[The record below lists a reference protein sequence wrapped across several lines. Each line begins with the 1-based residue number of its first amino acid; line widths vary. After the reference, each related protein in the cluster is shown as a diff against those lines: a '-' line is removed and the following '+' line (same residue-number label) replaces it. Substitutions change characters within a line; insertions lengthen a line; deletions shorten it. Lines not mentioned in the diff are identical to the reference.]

1 MNAERA
7 REFLLGLPHVVETA
21 QWGGLVFWVGDKA
34 IGGKMF
40 VLLNL
45 ENGIGAHEELP
56 ISYPAG
62 EGRMAELLELEG
74 LRPAPY
80 MARIFWVAAERWDVF
95 RMSEWQRELGAAHA
109 MTFEKLPPKVKAA
122 LLLPKSDLK
131 KLVAERRKMIAAK
144 VAMKTVAKKAV
155 KRKSHMSLD

>member
-7 REFLLGLPHVVETA
+7 REFLLSLPHVTETP
-21 QWGGLVFWVGDKA
+21 QWGGIVFWVGDKA

-40 VLLNL
+40 VMLNPDAG
-45 ENGIGAHEELP
+45 EGLP

-62 EGRMAELLELEG
+62 EERFNELLELEG

-95 RMSEWQRELGAAHA
+95 RDREWQEQLTLAHEMTLAKLAPRTKAVLA
-109 MTFEKLPPKVKAA
+109 MSKADQKKV
-122 LLLPKSDLK
+122 
-131 KLVAERRKMIAAK
+131 VAERRKLLA
-144 VAMKTVAKKAV
+144 AKKA
-155 KRKSHMSLD
+155 KTA

>member
-7 REFLLGLPHVVETA
+7 REFLLSLPHVVETQ
-21 QWGGLVFWVGDKA
+21 QWGGILFWLGDKA

-40 VLLNL
+40 VMLNPDPG
-45 ENGIGAHEELP
+45 EGFP

-62 EGRMAELLELEG
+62 QARYNELLELEG

-95 RMSEWQRELGAAHA
+95 RDREWQEQLTVAHEITYA
-109 MTFEKLPPKVKAA
+109 KLPPKTKTILAM
-122 LLLPKSDLK
+122 PKTAQK
-131 KLVAERRKMIAAK
+131 KLVTERRKVLAVQAD
-144 VAMKTVAKKAV
+144 AKKQT
-155 KRKSHMSLD
+155 KT

>member
-7 REFLLGLPHVVETA
+7 REFLLSLPHVVETQ
-21 QWGGLVFWVGDKA
+21 QWGGILFWLGDKA

-40 VLLNL
+40 VMLNPDPG
-45 ENGIGAHEELP
+45 EGFP

-62 EGRMAELLELEG
+62 QARYNELLELEG

-95 RMSEWQRELGAAHA
+95 RDREWQEQLTVAHEITYA
-109 MTFEKLPPKVKAA
+109 KLPPKTKTILAMTKA
-122 LLLPKSDLK
+122 DQK
-131 KLVAERRKMIAAK
+131 KIVAGRRKLLAEK
-144 VAMKTVAKKAV
+144 QEQKD
-155 KRKSHMSLD
+155 RERG